1 VSYEH
6 PKCVYI
12 FWGHSVEFDN
22 IQYLARSEN
31 DCNNESDCL
40 LVYRCCIVP

>member
-12 FWGHSVEFDN
+12 VLGQSV
-22 IQYLARSEN
+22 
-31 DCNNESDCL
+31 CL
-40 LVYRCCIVP
+40 RRHVKWQFAISKRINKV